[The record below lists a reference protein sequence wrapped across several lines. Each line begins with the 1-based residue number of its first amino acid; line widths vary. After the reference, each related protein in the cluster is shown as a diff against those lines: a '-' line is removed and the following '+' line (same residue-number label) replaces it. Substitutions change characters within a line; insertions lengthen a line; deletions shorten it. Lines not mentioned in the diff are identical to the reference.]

1 MHKDI
6 KLLKW
11 MFSFTKNCRLTWI
24 IARISNIIV
33 DFFLIFFEA
42 SAFKNLFL
50 CFSEKDSKYL
60 VLSVTFYLV
69 KMIVSAL
76 GEGFTAYVTTYS
88 NGKFNGNVKEG
99 MINKVL
105 KLPLYNLGEHTGETL
120 AILNQDVDLSCEA
133 LNNAVDNV
141 LLPGIKA
148 LCFLS
153 ATYFVSWQM
162 GLFYTISLIPI
173 IIVNLFFNGKFHDL
187 GLKIQESLST
197 MNGRF
202 QDSLV
207 GARFIKSFMLED
219 VISRELQDSAANV
232 LKAKKDEQ
240 DLKYKYNWIA
250 NIFLHSFVTFPI
262 LIGCYLV
269 SKGDMILADV
279 MFVSRYTYAIRY
291 LAIALI
297 KSATEIPRQT
307 SGI

>member
-1 MHKDI
+1 MHKDT

-11 MFSFTKNCRLTWI
+11 MFSFTRNCRLTWV
-24 IARISNIIV
+24 IARISNIVV

-50 CFSEKDSKYL
+50 CFSERDSKYL

-173 IIVNLFFNGKFHDL
+173 IIVNLFFNGKFHNL

-219 VISRELQDSAANV
+219 VISREIKDSAANV

-240 DLKYKYNWIA
+240 NLKFKYN
-250 NIFLHSFVTFPI
+250 
-262 LIGCYLV
+262 
-269 SKGDMILADV
+269 
-279 MFVSRYTYAIRY
+279 
-291 LAIALI
+291 
-297 KSATEIPRQT
+297 
-307 SGI
+307 